1 MARPNQPAMP
11 LSSAG
16 RARGHR
22 AIATLVLLA
31 FSLGGFAACAPY
43 RQLPGPAIANPRLSD
58 DHLILADGLQLPL
71 RVWPPDG
78 QPKAVV
84 LALHGFN
91 DYSNAFDDPGRFWAR
106 HGIITYAY
114 DQRGFGAAAN
124 PGLWAGTAA
133 YVEDL
138 RQAARVLRERHPGL
152 PFYLLGESMGGA
164 VVMVAM
170 AGDRPPATDGV
181 ILVAPAVWGRDFMPF
196 YQTIPL
202 WFAAHTVPWMHL
214 TGEGLEIR
222 PSDNIA
228 MLRKLSA
235 DPLVIKRTRVDAIHG
250 LVNLMDAAQAAAP
263 ALAARSLILYGV
275 KDEVVPDNPT
285 FAMIKRLPE
294 FEPPRHRL
302 ALYPKGYHMLLRDL
316 QGETVM
322 TDVLAW
328 LQTPNRP
335 LPSGDEKPIA
345 DHRAIAVAPGSRGDD
360 RTRSTT
366 PALVVERP

>member
-1 MARPNQPAMP
+1 MTP
-11 LSSAG
+11 LPSSRVIG
-16 RARGHR
+16 RRVTVR
-22 AIATLVLLA
+22 LVGLMFCLVA
-31 FSLGGFAACAPY
+31 FAACAPN
-43 RQLPGPAIANPRLSD
+43 RQLPGPAITAPHLND
-58 DHLILADGLQLPL
+58 DSLIMADGMRLPL
-71 RVWPPDG
+71 RAWKPDG

-91 DYSNAFDDPGRFWAR
+91 DYSNAFDDPGRLWAR
-106 HGIITYAY
+106 HGVITYAY

-138 RQAARVLRERHPGL
+138 RQAATVLRARHPGL

-170 AGDRPPATDGV
+170 AGERPPATDGV

-202 WFAAHTVPWMHL
+202 WFAAHTLPWMHL

-235 DPLVIKRTRVDAIHG
+235 DPLVIKRTRVDTIHG
-250 LVNLMDAAQAAAP
+250 LVDLMDAAQAAAP
-263 ALAARSLILYGV
+263 ALTARSLILYGV

-285 FAMIKRLPE
+285 FAMIKRLPA
-294 FEPPRHRL
+294 FDPPRHRL
-302 ALYPKGYHMLLRDL
+302 AIYPKGYHMLMRDL
-316 QGETVM
+316 EGEMVIS
-322 TDVLAW
+322 DVLVW
-328 LQTPNRP
+328 LESPHRP

-345 DHRAIAVAPGSRGDD
+345 DYRAVAALPGSPGQQD
-360 RTRSTT
+360 TAT
-366 PALVVERP
+366 PLPIGP